1 VRIETLLRTRPV
13 SAVILAAGLGT
24 RMRSRIPKVLHRL
37 GGRPMIDLLIDA
49 CQTAGVEDVIAII
62 SPRHEA
68 VADHVAG
75 RCDVVFQAEQR
86 GTGHAVAQVPAER
99 LAGHD
104 VLVLN
109 GDLPLVRPET
119 IARLRDAHQAAGVAA
134 TLASVDDPGRR
145 DARVVRGPDGA
156 FDRIVEFRDA
166 ADDIRALREINVG
179 LYCFNGEGLLKSLGR
194 LEPNNQAGELYLTD
208 VFRDLRPA
216 QVVRIDDASEAVG
229 VNDRVELAR
238 AERALR
244 ERVLEDLMRSGV
256 TVVDPASTFVD
267 VGVRVGCDTV
277 LEPFTVLRGSTVIG
291 EDCRVGPFVEIRNS
305 KLGDGAKVVQS
316 WLDGAELGAGSDCGP
331 FAKLR
336 PGTCVADDVHI
347 GSFAEL
353 VRSRVGRGS
362 KVPHVSYLG
371 DTTVGE
377 GVNIGAGTITANYD
391 GVGKNP
397 TVIEDG
403 AFIGVDTML
412 RAPVRVGR
420 GARTGAGAVVTRDV
434 PPGVTAVGMP
444 ARMLKRGTRLAPP
457 GPPAVEGG
465 KGRRF
470 APPDPPAGE
479 GGTGTRLAPPD
490 PPALE
495 GGRGQEQA

>member
-1 VRIETLLRTRPV
+1 
-13 SAVILAAGLGT
+13 
-24 RMRSRIPKVLHRL
+24 MRSRIPKVLHRL

-49 CQTAGVEDVIAII
+49 CGAAGVEDVIAVI

-68 VADHVAG
+68 VAEHVAG

-86 GTGHAVAQVPAER
+86 GTGHAVAQVPARR
-99 LAGHD
+99 LAGRD

-109 GDLPLVRPET
+109 GDLPLVRHET
-119 IARLRDAHQAAGVAA
+119 IVRLRDAHRGSGVPA
-134 TLASVDDPGRR
+134 TLASVLDPSRR
-145 DARVVRGPDGA
+145 DARILRGPDGA
-156 FDRIVEFRDA
+156 FERIVEFRDA
-166 ADDIRALREINVG
+166 GDDIRALGEINVG
-179 LYCFNGEGLLKSLGR
+179 LYCFNGEGLLEALGLLR
-194 LEPNNQAGELYLTD
+194 PDNQAGELYLTD
-208 VFRDLRPA
+208 VFRHLRPT
-216 QVVRIDDASEAVG
+216 QVLRIDDPSEAVG
-229 VNDRVELAR
+229 VNDRLELAR

-244 ERVLEDLMRSGV
+244 DRVLEDLMRTGV

-277 LEPFTVLRGSTVIG
+277 LEPFTLLRGRTVIG
-291 EDCRVGPFVEIRNS
+291 EDCRVGPFVEIKDS
-305 KLGDGAKVVQS
+305 VLGNGVRVVQS
-316 WLDGAELGAGSDCGP
+316 WLDGVEIGDGSDCGP
-331 FAKLR
+331 FSKLR
-336 PGTCVADDVHI
+336 PGTRVAEAVHI

-377 GVNIGAGTITANYD
+377 DVNIGAGTITANYD

-434 PPGVTAVGMP
+434 PAGTTAVGMP
-444 ARMLKRGTRLAPP
+444 ARMLKRKPP
-457 GPPAVEGG
+457 S
-465 KGRRF
+465 
-470 APPDPPAGE
+470 
-479 GGTGTRLAPPD
+479 
-490 PPALE
+490 
-495 GGRGQEQA
+495 QEPE

>member
-1 VRIETLLRTRPV
+1 
-13 SAVILAAGLGT
+13 
-24 RMRSRIPKVLHRL
+24 
-37 GGRPMIDLLIDA
+37 MIDLLIDA
-49 CQTAGVEDVIAII
+49 CRAAGVDDLVAVI

-68 VADHVAG
+68 VASHVAG
-75 RCDVVFQAEQR
+75 RCDVVFQTEQR

-99 LAGHD
+99 MAGRD

-109 GDLPLVRPET
+109 GDMPLVRSAT
-119 IARLRDAHQAAGVAA
+119 IERLRDAHRASGAPA
-134 TLASVDDPGRR
+134 TLASVLDPARR
-145 DARVVRGPDGA
+145 DGRVVRGPDGA

-166 ADDIRALREINVG
+166 DDDIRALGEINVG
-179 LYCFNGEGLLKSLGR
+179 LYCFNGERLLEALGGLR
-194 LEPNNQAGELYLTD
+194 PNNQAGELYLTD
-208 VFRDLRPA
+208 VFRYLRPT
-216 QVVRIDDASEAVG
+216 QVFRIEDASEAVG

-256 TVVDPASTFVD
+256 TVIDPASTFVD
-267 VGVRVGCDTV
+267 AGVRIGCDTV
-277 LEPFTVLRGSTVIG
+277 LEPFTLLRGGTVIG
-291 EDCRVGPFVEIRNS
+291 EDCHVGPFVEIKDS
-305 KLGDGAKVVQS
+305 VLGDGARVVQS
-316 WLDGAELGAGSDCGP
+316 WLDGAELGSGSDCGP

-336 PGTCVADDVHI
+336 PGTRVADAVHI

-371 DTTVGE
+371 DATVGE

-434 PPGVTAVGMP
+434 PPGTTAVGMP
-444 ARMLKRGTRLAPP
+444 ARMLKRR
-457 GPPAVEGG
+457 
-465 KGRRF
+465 
-470 APPDPPAGE
+470 
-479 GGTGTRLAPPD
+479 
-490 PPALE
+490 
-495 GGRGQEQA
+495 QEQP